1 MSQPI
6 LSSRPSDEI
15 SNLGRNDP
23 EEPLLNGRSSGHK
36 QQIRGDKW
44 TQLAL
49 LVWAVVATA
58 GEFVRPGWRH
68 TLWFFLRA
76 NLLAV

>member
-15 SNLGRNDP
+15 SNLGRNDV
-23 EEPLLNGRSSGHK
+23 EEPLLSGRTSVPK
-36 QQIRGDKW
+36 QRGDKW

-58 GEFVRPGWRH
+58 GEIAR
-68 TLWFFLRA
+68 L
-76 NLLAV
+76 

>member
-1 MSQPI
+1 MTRPI

-15 SNLGRNDP
+15 SNLGRSDA
-23 EEPLLNGRSSGHK
+23 EEPLLNGRSAAARK
-36 QQIRGDKW
+36 QIRGDKW

-58 GEFVRPGWRH
+58 GEF
-68 TLWFFLRA
+68 
-76 NLLAV
+76 